1 MRRLITIVTA
11 VFLILTVTSCT
22 RDSGGVLSYQ
32 SSVTGAEVH
41 VKCGTAEY
49 SAIVTLDRDIP
60 EDDSVYRKSSIEITS
75 PAEIAGVHFSF
86 EGNTA
91 QIHCGDTS
99 SPLADTAARAV
110 YRIIRSLSLRDG
122 ELCGAGDGISG
133 GGDTRSFRFECTEKD
148 GQVSYDLT
156 LDDDGRPTCA
166 VIGGDGE
173 DLRVDFVKL
182 YMENADTG
190 ATSLDINE

>member
-1 MRRLITIVTA
+1 MRRLITLVTA

-32 SSVTGAEVH
+32 SSVTGAEVR
-41 VKCGTAEY
+41 VKSGTAEY

-60 EDDSVYRKSSIEITS
+60 EDDTVYRKSSIEITS
-75 PAEIAGVHFSF
+75 PAEIAGVRFSF

-122 ELCGAGDGISG
+122 ELS
-133 GGDTRSFRFECTEKD
+133 
-148 GQVSYDLT
+148 
-156 LDDDGRPTCA
+156 
-166 VIGGDGE
+166 
-173 DLRVDFVKL
+173 
-182 YMENADTG
+182 
-190 ATSLDINE
+190 